1 MLTVCCLQSSRCC
14 YVILIMSVYW
24 ATEVIPMSVTALIP
38 IAAMPWLGIAS
49 SREICPNYFDVRTTY
64 IGLSHPHTHTPF
76 QDEPFR
82 FLPVVPE
89 VV

>member
-1 MLTVCCLQSSRCC
+1 MQSARCC

-38 IAAMPWLGIAS
+38 IAAMPWLGVAS

-64 IGLSHPHTHTPF
+64 IGLIDAYTDTHKHKHTICRSF
-76 QDEPFR
+76 S
-82 FLPVVPE
+82 VV
-89 VV
+89 